1 MISFTYYFDNIS
13 DSLNELL
20 YKTWIKEV
28 IVSEKRKLGDIQ
40 YIFCDDNYL
49 LNINSTYLN
58 HDTLTDIITFSTS
71 DSKKIISGEIYI
83 SIERI
88 TENSLIHSSSYNEEL
103 SRVIIHGVL
112 HLIGYDDH
120 SNNDKKIMRSKEDYY
135 LLLQAGLF

>member
-1 MISFTYYFDNIS
+1 MISFSYFFKNIS
-13 DSLNELL
+13 DSINEPLF
-20 YKTWIKEV
+20 KTWIKKV

-71 DSKKIISGEIYI
+71 DSKEIISGEIYI
-83 SIERI
+83 SVERI
-88 TENSLIHSSSYNEEL
+88 TENSLIHSSSYNDEL
-103 SRVIIHGVL
+103 SRVIIHGIL

-120 SNNDKKIMRSKEDYY
+120 SSNDKKIMRSKEDYY
-135 LLLQAGLF
+135 LLLQAELF

>member
-1 MISFTYYFDNIS
+1 MISFTYFFDNIS
-13 DSLNELL
+13 DSISETLF
-20 YKTWIKEV
+20 KTWIKKV

-71 DSKKIISGEIYI
+71 DSKEIISGEIYI
-83 SIERI
+83 SAERI
-88 TENSLIHSSSYNEEL
+88 TENSLIHSSSYNDEL
-103 SRVIIHGVL
+103 SRVIIHGIL

-120 SNNDKKIMRSKEDYY
+120 STNDKKIMRSKEDYY
-135 LLLQAGLF
+135 LLLQAELF